1 MTLHDAIE
9 LFRDHQKNSVRSK
22 TRESYEHTLRNLE
35 ALLGDHVLDGIS
47 SQDRCYPSFLDLR
60 IRRRKSRETS

>member
-1 MTLHDAIE
+1 MTLHEAIE
-9 LFRDHQKNSVRSK
+9 LFREHQKNSVRDK
-22 TRESYEHTLRNLE
+22 TRESYGHLLKNLE
-35 ALLGDHVLDGIS
+35 ALLGDHALDGIS